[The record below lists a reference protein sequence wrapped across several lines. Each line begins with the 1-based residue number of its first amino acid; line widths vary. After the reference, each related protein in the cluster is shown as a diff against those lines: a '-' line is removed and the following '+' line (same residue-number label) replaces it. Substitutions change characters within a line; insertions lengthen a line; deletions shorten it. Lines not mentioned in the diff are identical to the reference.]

1 MRTTGIYKISNSVNK
16 VYIGQS
22 INIPYRFKQYKNPN
36 SCSTQT
42 KLRNSINKYGLNN
55 HKFEIVEECM
65 IEELND
71 RERYWQDFYDC
82 FKNGLN
88 CRLTTSSDKS
98 GEVSQETKDRTSK
111 SNTGKTCKKE
121 TKDKIRIANT
131 GRTYGIEVRNK
142 VSKNNARWNAGLT
155 DDEVHDICKMYV
167 SGKTTREV
175 NEKYPNVHYC
185 TLSEIRRKKR
195 YKHVSNL
202 YNINKP
208 SKKGCERKTIR
219 KVICIEDNLRFDG
232 ICNAAEH
239 YNVSFKVISNS
250 ALKNSMVRKINKHFK
265 YDR

>member
-1 MRTTGIYKISNSVNK
+1 
-16 VYIGQS
+16 
-22 INIPYRFKQYKNPN
+22 
-36 SCSTQT
+36 
-42 KLRNSINKYGLNN
+42 
-55 HKFEIVEECM
+55 
-65 IEELND
+65 
-71 RERYWQDFYDC
+71 
-82 FKNGLN
+82 
-88 CRLTTSSDKS
+88 
-98 GEVSQETKDRTSK
+98 
-111 SNTGKTCKKE
+111 
-121 TKDKIRIANT
+121 
-131 GRTYGIEVRNK
+131 